1 MLSTKRS
8 ASDMMV
14 CSPQRFPLLMDNR
27 LGQGSVENAFEANKR
42 RKLSLKEKIYNNS
55 KLEAQ
60 NRSDAAMLRARL
72 KRRSNVLGLR
82 DENGAS
88 GSSDGGSRVHGGAT
102 TFKKVRHENSK
113 DTIKFSQRHLDI
125 LENQYQCKLN
135 EVHSVVNK
143 QEVALKEKS
152 KQVEDL
158 KAENN
163 ILKRGVLI
171 QETKN
176 KHLSVETNSYKTI
189 IAQMKDYIMKLEQR
203 NYSLHTQLSQRDGME
218 PFHTNHG
225 PNFAHQNNHGF

>member
-1 MLSTKRS
+1 MI
-8 ASDMMV
+8 

-27 LGQGSVENAFEANKR
+27 LGQGSVENVFEANKR
-42 RKLSLKEKIYNNS
+42 RKLSLKEKMYNNS
-55 KLEAQ
+55 RLEAQ
-60 NRSDAAMLRARL
+60 NDGGVAMLRARL

-88 GSSDGGSRVHGGAT
+88 GSSDGGDGARVHGGAA

-125 LENQYQCKLN
+125 VENQYQCKLN
-135 EVHSVVNK
+135 EIHSVVKK
-143 QEVALKEKS
+143 QEMAIKEKS
-152 KQVEDL
+152 KQVEEL

-176 KHLSVETNSYKTI
+176 KHLAVETNSYKTI

-203 NYSLHTQLSQRDGME
+203 NYSLQTQLSQRDGME
-218 PFHTNHG
+218 PFHSNYG